1 MSLLKEIHH
10 YKYASIFSNTK
21 YRYGFDNLISLGNE
35 SLDALPNLSPTEP
48 ISGFITY
55 DYKNK
60 VEKLISKNPLSI
72 KFPELFFFRPD
83 KYDLFDYNEAI
94 KLPSTQ
100 KKKVQFTCN
109 FTKEEYIKIVNKLK
123 EHIVNGDI
131 YEINFCIEF
140 TANEEIDPLALY
152 IKTLQENPKPFSSF
166 FKYNNKY
173 MIGASP
179 ERYIQKDE
187 NKLFSNPIKGTAP
200 RGATKEEDSQLKT
213 DLYKS
218 EKERA
223 ENLMIVDLV
232 RNDLSKIGIKGT
244 TKVEELFGLYTFPT
258 VHQMIST
265 VSCEVDTSFEN
276 ILNGTFPMGSMTGAP
291 KVMSMKLIERYEK
304 STRGLY
310 SGATGYLLPNGDFDF
325 NVVIRS
331 LIYDAD
337 THRLSLHVGGAI
349 TYSSDPEQEYEEC
362 LLKAKSMFE
371 LLG

>member
-1 MSLLKEIHH
+1 MSLIEEIQQ

-35 SLDALPNLSPTEP
+35 SLETIPNLSPDEP

-60 VEKLISKNPLSI
+60 VENLTSKKPVSI
-72 KFPELFFFRPD
+72 NFPDLFFFKPEKHD
-83 KYDLFDYNEAI
+83 FFDYNKAI
-94 KLPSTQ
+94 QLPSSQ
-100 KKKVQFTCN
+100 KKKVTFNCN
-109 FTKEEYIKIVNKLK
+109 FTKEEYIKTVNRIK

-131 YEINFCIEF
+131 YEMNFCIEF
-140 TANEEIDPLALY
+140 TANEEINPLALY

-166 FKYNNKY
+166 FKYKNKY

-187 NKLFSNPIKGTAP
+187 KKLFSNPIKGTAP
-200 RGATKEEDSQLKT
+200 RGTTKEEDNQLKSA
-213 DLYKS
+213 LYNS

-265 VSCEVDTSFEN
+265 VSCEVNTNFEN

-291 KVMSMKLIERYEK
+291 KVMSMELIERYEK
-304 STRGLY
+304 SSRGLY

-337 THRLSLHVGGAI
+337 THQLSLHVGGAI
-349 TYSSDPEQEYEEC
+349 TFSSDPEQEYEEC

>member
-1 MSLLKEIHH
+1 MSLLEEIQQ

-21 YRYGFDNLISLGNE
+21 YRYGFDNLISLGNTV
-35 SLDALPNLSPTEP
+35 LHDYPTLAP
-48 ISGFITY
+48 ITPVSGFISY
-55 DYKNK
+55 DYKNT
-60 VEKLISKNPLSI
+60 VEKLISTNPTSI
-72 KFPELFFFRPD
+72 QFPDLFFFSPEKHD
-83 KYDLFDYNEAI
+83 FFDYTEAL
-94 KLPSTQ
+94 KLHSTQ

-109 FTKEEYIKIVNKLK
+109 FSKEEYIKTVNKIK

-140 TANEEIDPLALY
+140 TAKEEIDPLALY

-166 FKYNNKY
+166 FKYENKY

-200 RGATKEEDSQLKT
+200 RGATKEEDQRLKT
-213 DLYKS
+213 ELYKS

-265 VSCEVDTSFEN
+265 VSCEVNTSFEN

-291 KVMSMKLIERYEK
+291 KVMSMELIERYEK
-304 STRGLY
+304 SSRGLY

-337 THRLSLHVGGAI
+337 THQLSLHVGGAI